1 MRFRN
6 LARWNSDSSLDGLKF
21 FAQRLDELLF
31 DYTLDSYKPS
41 ALNACFLTKEALTL
55 ISDIENGSI
64 EYPTLAHVLDEL
76 VWSVQNDKVAK
87 SLLDTD
93 IGYYTAIANETELS
107 ALKLRLEVLDRTL
120 NPSRYIRA
128 VYDALE
134 EKIGAIEKKAIDTL
148 ARTLITTLIN
158 SKISKQHLYNSVLQN
173 FFLEGPAISDLSGLR
188 PFLDSLIP
196 TVHRFDVLLLTSKN
210 IKSVASSIQA
220 FQLKMPEELS
230 EKLRVVSQQHSFEPT
245 EDETYVQ
252 ANGIRAHDV
261 YSARQHAIRNL
272 DNLSDLLS
280 LFQHRSRITWR
291 HETVVVQNC
300 CSEEVRWVTPP
311 KGPMEK
317 ASDLR
322 PEKAAKELNVFLK
335 SFSAKGMSFRK
346 FNRVADIHGICI
358 NHDIIENQL
367 VNLWTALETLAPS
380 HSGGSK
386 ISNVT
391 TSTLPFLL
399 HTYIDRLVQQLAYD
413 LLTWDK
419 WRAKKLLHKVLCD
432 PKTSLKG
439 KCLRLLCLSENEA
452 LRDQLYE
459 QLKDF
464 HLLRHRVFQLSE
476 KLSDREKIQLLIEE
490 HEKKVTWQIRRIYRA
505 RNLIV
510 HSGRNPPPYIDTL
523 VENGHA
529 YLDLIVF
536 EVMKI
541 SCGDYSASTLEQV
554 FEIGKIQYQ
563 AFTRQLA
570 EDKPLSS
577 ANCDFLLAPVHIQMD
592 MSSERTTLSSSSS
605 INTDATR

>member
-6 LARWNSDSSLDGLKF
+6 LARWSSDSTLDGLKF

-41 ALNACFLTKEALTL
+41 ALNATFLTKEALTL
-55 ISDIENGSI
+55 IADIENGNI

-93 IGYYTAIANETELS
+93 IGYYTAIANESELPS
-107 ALKLRLEVLDRTL
+107 LKLRLEVLDRTL
-120 NPSRYIRA
+120 NPPRYLSA
-128 VYDALE
+128 VFAALE
-134 EKIGAIEKKAIDTL
+134 EKIAAVEKKAIDSL
-148 ARTLITTLIN
+148 ARTLITTLVN
-158 SKISKQHLYNSVLQN
+158 SQVSKQHLYNSVLQTY
-173 FFLEGPAISDLSGLR
+173 FYEGPKITDLSGLR

-196 TVHRFDVLLLTSKN
+196 KAHRFDVLLLTSDN
-210 IKSVASSIQA
+210 IESVASSIQA
-220 FQLKMPEELS
+220 FQLKMPEELP
-230 EKLRVVSQQHSFEPT
+230 EKLRDVSQQHAFEPT
-245 EDETYVQ
+245 SSETYVL
-252 ANGIRAHDV
+252 APDIKAHDV
-261 YSARQHAIRNL
+261 YSARKHAIRNL

-291 HETVVVQNC
+291 REAVVAQTC
-300 CSEEVRWVTPP
+300 CTEEVRWVTPP
-311 KGPMEK
+311 TGPMEK

-322 PEKAAKELNVFLK
+322 PEKAAKELNTFLR

-358 NHDIIENQL
+358 NHDIVENQL

-380 HSGGSK
+380 HAGGSK

-391 TSTLPFLL
+391 TSALPFLL
-399 HTYIDRLVQQLAYD
+399 HTYVDRLVQQFVYD
-413 LLTWDK
+413 LLTWDR
-419 WRAKKLLHKVLCD
+419 WRAKKVLHKVPCD
-432 PKTSLKG
+432 PKTPLKG
-439 KCLRLLCLSENEA
+439 KCLRLLCLNENEA
-452 LRDQLYE
+452 LRDHLYG

-464 HLLRHRVFQLSE
+464 HLLRYRAFHLSE
-476 KLSDREKIQLLIEE
+476 RLSDRKKIQQLIED

-510 HSGRNPPPYIDTL
+510 HSGRTPPPYVDTL

-563 AFTRQLA
+563 AFARRLA
-570 EDKPLSS
+570 EHEPLSS
-577 ANCDFLLAPVHIQMD
+577 ANCDFLLAA
-592 MSSERTTLSSSSS
+592 ERGHEGIPPEQSTLSSNSS
-605 INTDATR
+605 INPDAAR

>member
-6 LARWNSDSSLDGLKF
+6 LGRWTSDSALDGLKF
-21 FAQRLDELLF
+21 FAQRMDELLF

-41 ALNACFLTKEALTL
+41 ALNASFLTKEALTL
-55 ISDIENGSI
+55 ISDIENESI
-64 EYPTLAHVLDEL
+64 EYPTLSHVLEEL

-93 IGYYTAIANETELS
+93 IGYYTAIANESELS

-120 NPSRYIRA
+120 NPPRYIRA
-128 VYDALE
+128 VFDALE
-134 EKIGAIEKKAIDTL
+134 EKIAAKEKKAIDAL
-148 ARTLITTLIN
+148 ARTLVTTLVN
-158 SKISKQHLYNSVLQN
+158 SRLSKQHLYNSVLQN
-173 FFLEGPAISDLSGLR
+173 FFHEGPEISDLSGLR

-196 TVHRFDVLLLTSKN
+196 KVHKFDVLLLTSKN
-210 IKSVASSIQA
+210 IEAVASSIDA
-220 FQLKMPEELS
+220 FQLKMPEELP
-230 EKLRVVSQQHSFEPT
+230 EKLRDVAKQHAFEPT
-245 EDETYVQ
+245 DGETYIQ
-252 ANGIRAHDV
+252 ARGIKAHDV

-291 HETVVVQNC
+291 HEAVVIQNC

-322 PEKAAKELNVFLK
+322 PEKAAKELNAFLK

-391 TSTLPFLL
+391 ASALPFLL
-399 HTYIDRLVQQLAYD
+399 HPYVDRLIQQLAYD
-413 LLTWDK
+413 LLNWDK
-419 WRAKKLLHKVLCD
+419 WRARKLLHKVPCD

-439 KCLRLLCLSENEA
+439 KCLRLLCLSENEG
-452 LRDQLYE
+452 LREQLYE

-464 HLLRHRVFQLSE
+464 HLLRHRVFQLGE
-476 KLSDREKIQLLIEE
+476 RLSDRKKIQQLIED

-510 HSGRNPPPYIDTL
+510 HSGRTPPPYIDTL

-563 AFTRQLA
+563 AFTRRLA
-570 EDKPLSS
+570 EHTPLSS
-577 ANCDFLLAPVHIQMD
+577 TNCDFLLAPQHNPID
-592 MSSERTTLSSSSS
+592 DARTER
-605 INTDATR
+605 

>member
-6 LARWNSDSSLDGLKF
+6 LARWTSDDALDGLKF

-41 ALNACFLTKEALTL
+41 ALNATFLTKEALTL
-55 ISDIENGSI
+55 ISDIENGNI

-93 IGYYTAIANETELS
+93 IGYYTAIANEAELS
-107 ALKLRLEVLDRTL
+107 SLKLRLEVLDRTL
-120 NPSRYIRA
+120 NPPRYLGA
-128 VYDALE
+128 VFDALE
-134 EKIGAIEKKAIDTL
+134 EKIAAVEKKAIDAL
-148 ARTLITTLIN
+148 ARTLITTLVN
-158 SKISKQHLYNSVLQN
+158 SQVSKQHLYNSVLQN
-173 FFLEGPAISDLSGLR
+173 FFQDGPKITDLSGLR
-188 PFLDSLIP
+188 PFLESLIP
-196 TVHRFDVLLLTSKN
+196 KVHRFDVLLLTSNN
-210 IKSVASSIQA
+210 IRSVASSIEA
-220 FQLKMPEELS
+220 FQLKMPEELP
-230 EKLRVVSQQHSFEPT
+230 EKLRNVAQEHAFEPT
-245 EDETYVQ
+245 DEETYVL
-252 ANGIRAHDV
+252 ATAIRAHDV

-291 HETVVVQNC
+291 RETVVAQNC
-300 CSEEVRWVTPP
+300 CTEEVRWVTPP
-311 KGPMEK
+311 TGPMEK

-322 PEKAAKELNVFLK
+322 PEKAAKELNAFLK

-391 TSTLPFLL
+391 ASALPFLL
-399 HTYIDRLVQQLAYD
+399 HTYVDRLVQQLAYD
-413 LLTWDK
+413 LTTWDK
-419 WRAKKLLHKVLCD
+419 WRAKKLFNKVPCD
-432 PKTSLKG
+432 PKTSLRG
-439 KCLRLLCLSENEA
+439 KCLRLLCLNENEA
-452 LRDQLYE
+452 LRDQLYAH
-459 QLKDF
+459 LKDF
-464 HLLRHRVFQLSE
+464 HLLRHRTFQLSE
-476 KLSDREKIQLLIEE
+476 KLSDRKKIQQLIED

-510 HSGRNPPPYIDTL
+510 HSGRTPPPYVDTL

-570 EDKPLSS
+570 EHEPLSS
-577 ANCDFLLAPVHIQMD
+577 ANCDFLLAPQHNHKG
-592 MSSERTTLSSSSS
+592 MSREQGTLSS
-605 INTDATR
+605 NE

>member
-6 LARWNSDSSLDGLKF
+6 LARWSSDSALDGLKF

-41 ALNACFLTKEALTL
+41 ALNASFLTKEALSL
-55 ISDIENGSI
+55 ISDIENKSI
-64 EYPTLAHVLDEL
+64 EYPTLSHVLEEL

-93 IGYYTAIANETELS
+93 IGYYTAIANESELS

-120 NPSRYIRA
+120 NPPRYIRA
-128 VYDALE
+128 VFDEIE
-134 EKIGAIEKKAIDTL
+134 EKIAAVEKKAIDAL
-148 ARTLITTLIN
+148 ARTLVTTLIN
-158 SKISKQHLYNSVLQN
+158 SRLSKQHLYNSVLQN
-173 FFLEGPAISDLSGLR
+173 FFHEGPEISDLSGLR

-196 TVHRFDVLLLTSKN
+196 KAHRFDVLLLTSKN
-210 IKSVASSIQA
+210 IKSVSTSIDA

-230 EKLRVVSQQHSFEPT
+230 EKLRDVSRQHAFEPAG
-245 EDETYVQ
+245 DETYVL
-252 ANGIRAHDV
+252 ASGIKAHDV
-261 YSARQHAIRNL
+261 YSARQQAIRNL

-280 LFQHRSRITWR
+280 LFQHRSRIAWR
-291 HETVVVQNC
+291 PEAVVVQNC
-300 CSEEVRWVTPP
+300 CSEEMRWVTPP

-322 PEKAAKELNVFLK
+322 PEKAAKELNAFLK

-391 TSTLPFLL
+391 ASALPFLL
-399 HTYIDRLVQQLAYD
+399 HTYVDRLIQQLAYD
-413 LLTWDK
+413 LLNWDK
-419 WRAKKLLHKVLCD
+419 WRARKLLHKVPCD

-439 KCLRLLCLSENEA
+439 KCLRLLCLSENEM
-452 LRDQLYE
+452 LREQLYE

-464 HLLRHRVFQLSE
+464 HLLRYRAFQLSE
-476 KLSDREKIQLLIEE
+476 KLSDRKRIQQLIED

-510 HSGRNPPPYIDTL
+510 HSGRTPPPYIDTL

-529 YLDLIVF
+529 YLDMIVF

-563 AFTRQLA
+563 AFSRQLA
-570 EDKPLSS
+570 EHAPLSS
-577 ANCDFLLAPVHIQMD
+577 TNCDFLLEPQHSPKA
-592 MSSERTTLSSSSS
+592 MSPE
-605 INTDATR
+605 